1 MAQITGRLNPI
12 GAIQGALNPVYGGGA
27 EELSELHDV
36 QITDV
41 QNNQVLKYD
50 VGFSKWRNVSPDNAF
65 PIWDET
71 EADITMNEMLGGIA
85 MVAMS
90 GDQTDKVMELY
101 FNYPLVCP
109 TVISVGYSES
119 LDQTN
124 FYIGVP
130 YMAVNDM
137 KVLISLRNKRS

>member
-1 MAQITGRLNPI
+1 MGQITGRLNPI

-27 EELSELHDV
+27 EALSELNDV
-36 QITDV
+36 QITNV

-65 PIWDET
+65 PIWTEI
-71 EADITMNEMLGGIA
+71 EADITMNETLGGIVL
-85 MVAMS
+85 VAMS
-90 GDQTDKVMELY
+90 GDQTNKVMDLH

-109 TVISVGYSES
+109 TVISVGYSEE

-130 YMAVNDM
+130 YQAVNDM